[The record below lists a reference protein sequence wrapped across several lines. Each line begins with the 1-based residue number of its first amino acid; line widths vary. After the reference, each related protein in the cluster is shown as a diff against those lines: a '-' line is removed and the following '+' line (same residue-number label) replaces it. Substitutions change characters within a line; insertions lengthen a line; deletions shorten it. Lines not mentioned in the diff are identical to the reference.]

1 MKAPFPWF
9 GGKSRV
15 AHLVWDRIGNVPN
28 YVEPF
33 FGSGA
38 VLLERPWPAET
49 ESVNDLDCMVANFW
63 RALQHDPEGVA
74 EAADNPVNEADQH
87 ARHLWLCSAEDFR
100 ERMKTEPEF
109 YDAKIAGWWV
119 WGQCIWIG
127 AGWCARQLPH
137 LGDAGKGLNR
147 QLPHLG
153 DAGTGVHRKLPHL
166 GDAGTGVHRTRPH
179 LGNAGTGVQESDL
192 TSGTLARGQILAYMR
207 ALAERIRKV
216 RVCCGDWSRLCGPS
230 VTIKHGI
237 TGVFLDPPYADEAG
251 RTDNL
256 YASDSGSVA
265 HAVAAWALE
274 WGEHRDMRIA
284 LCGYEGEHAIPA
296 SWECVEWK
304 ARGGYGSQGNGS
316 GRENAGRERIWF
328 SPHCLKPKQGLF
340 SELMGLTMR
349 DADEAAERYLIENAN
364 D

>member
-1 MKAPFPWF
+1 
-9 GGKSRV
+9 
-15 AHLVWDRIGNVPN
+15 
-28 YVEPF
+28 
-33 FGSGA
+33 
-38 VLLERPWPAET
+38 
-49 ESVNDLDCMVANFW
+49 
-63 RALQHDPEGVA
+63 
-74 EAADNPVNEADQH
+74 
-87 ARHLWLCSAEDFR
+87 
-100 ERMKTEPEF
+100 
-109 YDAKIAGWWV
+109 
-119 WGQCIWIG
+119 
-127 AGWCARQLPH
+127 
-137 LGDAGKGLNR
+137 
-147 QLPHLG
+147 
-153 DAGTGVHRKLPHL
+153 
-166 GDAGTGVHRTRPH
+166 
-179 LGNAGTGVQESDL
+179 
-192 TSGTLARGQILAYMR
+192 
-207 ALAERIRKV
+207 
-216 RVCCGDWSRLCGPS
+216 

-237 TGVFLDPPYADEAG
+237 TGVFLDPPYADEAE

-256 YASDSGSVA
+256 YASDSGTVA

-340 SELMGLTMR
+340 SELMGLAMW